1 MIKPLFLGLFSLIA
15 VLPIIYILITK
26 NIIRAVFAL
35 SASSL
40 GLAGIYVMLGAEF
53 MAVVQILIYIGGILV
68 LVVFGLMLTKTTL
81 NEGFITTHRS
91 PVLGTLIS
99 AVLFFLLV
107 SWVPHIENSES
118 TIAITGDPIRK
129 IGIAYLTKFIV
140 SFELVAFLL
149 LVALVGASY
158 LAKKSEA

>member
-1 MIKPLFLGLFSLIA
+1 MIEPLFLGLFSLVA
-15 VLPIIYILITK
+15 VLPIVYILITK

-35 SASSL
+35 SASFL

-68 LVVFGLMLTKTTL
+68 LIVFGLMLTKTTL

-91 PVLGTLIS
+91 PVLGALIS
-99 AVLFFLLV
+99 AVLFILLI
-107 SWVPHIENSES
+107 SWVREIENGKH
-118 TIAITGDPIRK
+118 TLVITGDPIRK
-129 IGIAYLTKFIV
+129 IGVAYLTEYIV